1 MAADLLLGAG
11 SGTGTNAGGGDVT
24 ITAGNAL
31 VSSGSPNYALCDTQ
45 SSYGA
50 ANINGLTLAQYNKL
64 IDICSPGDLTLVA
77 EDTKI
82 EMTETMDLEASPVAS
97 TGSIKFEVD
106 GVKVFELSE
115 EKVETFAAMTVNG
128 FDLQVSDRR
137 IKRNITDATTSD
149 ALDLFRKLR
158 LREYSLHPTYAA
170 SSGNPNKVAKGFI
183 AQEVAEVL
191 PHAVRQYTRTFEAKG
206 HDDLEVKDMNHVQ
219 YDYIYLEMFGA
230 VKELVEQVDELHEQ
244 VQELEEFKRAAQ
256 RKEEAREAEMR
267 AQKEDVSALK
277 AQMAALLAKLD

>member
-1 MAADLLLGAG
+1 MGDLLLGAG

-183 AQEVAEVL
+183 AQEAAEVL

-230 VKELVEQVDELHEQ
+230 VKELVEQVDEL
-244 VQELEEFKRAAQ
+244 EEFKREAQ
-256 RKEEAREAEMR
+256 AKEEAREAEMR

-277 AQMAALLAKLD
+277 AQMAALLAKLE

>member
-1 MAADLLLGAG
+1 M
-11 SGTGTNAGGGDVT
+11 
-24 ITAGNAL
+24 
-31 VSSGSPNYALCDTQ
+31 
-45 SSYGA
+45 
-50 ANINGLTLAQYNKL
+50 
-64 IDICSPGDLTLVA
+64 CSPGDLTLVA

-82 EMTETMDLEASPVAS
+82 EMTETMNLEASPVAS
-97 TGSIKFEVD
+97 AGSIKFEVD

-137 IKRNITDATTSD
+137 IKRNITDAITSD
-149 ALDLFRKLR
+149 ALSSFRKLR

-244 VQELEEFKRAAQ
+244 VQELEEFKREAQ

-277 AQMAALLAKLD
+277 AQMAALLAKLE